1 MLWVQSIAFLKESY
15 ATDFLKESVELF
27 TSLENV
33 DYSFLLVLHLSHKV
47 IIKNF
52 IKDKNERK
60 RLLTMITKSV
70 EKTDVEAT
78 VGLKKVLIDYK
89 QTKNKHNDIKERYHA
104 LKTKNTDL
112 KTENHALKIE
122 NDALKTKLH
131 ESIK

>member
-47 IIKNF
+47 IIKNL
-52 IKDKNERK
+52 IKDKNEIK

-112 KTENHALKIE
+112 KT
-122 NDALKTKLH
+122 
-131 ESIK
+131 

>member
-33 DYSFLLVLHLSHKV
+33 DYNFLLVLHLSHKV

-70 EKTDVEAT
+70 KKTDVETTA
-78 VGLKKVLIDYK
+78 GLEKVLIDHK

-112 KTENHALKIE
+112 KTENNDLKIE

>member
-1 MLWVQSIAFLKESY
+1 
-15 ATDFLKESVELF
+15 
-27 TSLENV
+27 
-33 DYSFLLVLHLSHKV
+33 
-47 IIKNF
+47 
-52 IKDKNERK
+52 
-60 RLLTMITKSV
+60 MITKSV